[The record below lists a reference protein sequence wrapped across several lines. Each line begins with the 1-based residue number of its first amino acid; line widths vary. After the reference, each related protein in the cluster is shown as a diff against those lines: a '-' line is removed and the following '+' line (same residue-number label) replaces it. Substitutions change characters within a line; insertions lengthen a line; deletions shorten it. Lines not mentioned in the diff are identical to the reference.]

1 MDKLELRKEVIASDD
16 KSSANADF
24 AKLIEK
30 KKKKITELV
39 IKESLSGSL
48 NLGILAEQGFIH
60 IEILHF
66 SPGKITAITNLPA
79 GLKTLI
85 IAHNLLENIDIPDSI
100 QHLGI
105 AHNLIKGELDFTR
118 NTLLETLIVSH
129 NRITSLEHLPESL
142 EELYCDHNLLNVL
155 SLKNTVNLRVLYA
168 KYNPKLVL
176 QDLPDTLVERELPE
190 NVIQTNDKQI
200 PVSVSKNY
208 LESVRKYFMMK
219 DKYDEELLE
228 LKRKAKKAKR
238 SLKHLPKCNGCG
250 RKVGMIFSGKDQKYQ
265 AYCGNSSPCDW
276 KIVIHRGDHYS
287 FMETME
293 EMRSNLEETKE
304 NIICQKMDT
313 LFQYISEEKS
323 ASLFKKQLSF
333 FETNSEMAAKYYQQ
347 YLDLY
352 FNSEKRDII
361 ATKQK
366 NIQEL
371 LVKIQEHLGEGQI
384 EEVAKIQYTKIRP
397 MAKYIQSL
405 QYPLMSVEYFKKRE
419 EYRLDQREILLR
431 DLEINHGEPV
441 SIGKK

>member
-1 MDKLELRKEVIASDD
+1 
-16 KSSANADF
+16 
-24 AKLIEK
+24 
-30 KKKKITELV
+30 
-39 IKESLSGSL
+39 
-48 NLGILAEQGFIH
+48 
-60 IEILHF
+60 
-66 SPGKITAITNLPA
+66 
-79 GLKTLI
+79 
-85 IAHNLLENIDIPDSI
+85 
-100 QHLGI
+100 
-105 AHNLIKGELDFTR
+105 LIKGELDFTR
-118 NTLLETLIVSH
+118 NTLLETLNVSY

-155 SLKNTVNLRVLYA
+155 SLKNTTNLRILHA

-190 NVIQTNDKQI
+190 NIIQTNDKPR
-200 PVSVSKNY
+200 PVYKNY
-208 LESVRKYFMMK
+208 LDSVGKYFMMK
-219 DKYDEELLE
+219 DKYDAELLE

-238 SLKHLPKCNGCG
+238 SLKHLPKCIGCG
-250 RKVGMIFSGKDQKYQ
+250 RNVGMIFSGKDQKYQ

-287 FMETME
+287 FVETME

-323 ASLFKKQLSF
+323 ANLFKKQLSF

-384 EEVAKIQYTKIRP
+384 DEVAKIQYEKIQP

-405 QYPLMSVEYFKKRE
+405 QYPVMSVDYFKKRE
-419 EYRLDQREILLR
+419 EYRLDQREILLG

-441 SIGKK
+441 LVESVGKK

>member
-1 MDKLELRKEVIASDD
+1 MDKIQLRKEVIASDE
-16 KSSANADF
+16 KTTANSEF
-24 AKLIEK
+24 TKLLEK
-30 KKKKITELV
+30 KKKNITQLTIE
-39 IKESLSGSL
+39 ESLSGSL

-66 SPGKITAITNLPA
+66 SPGKITSITNLPA
-79 GLKTLI
+79 GLKTLVL
-85 IAHNLLENIDIPDSI
+85 ADNLIENIDIPDSI
-100 QHLGI
+100 QYLDI
-105 AHNLIKGELDFTR
+105 PHNLIKGELDFTR

-155 SLKNTVNLRVLYA
+155 SLKNTVKLRVLYA

-176 QDLPDTLVERELPE
+176 QDLPDTLVKRDLPG
-190 NVIQTNDKQI
+190 NTIQTNDRKI
-200 PVSVSKNY
+200 SGISKND
-208 LESVRKYFMMK
+208 LDNIQKYFMIK
-219 DKYDEELLE
+219 DKYENDLLE
-228 LKRKAKKAKR
+228 LKTKAKKAKR
-238 SLKHLPKCNGCG
+238 SLKTLPKCIGCG

-287 FMETME
+287 FVETME
-293 EMRSNLEETKE
+293 EMRRNLEETKE

-323 ASLFKKQLSF
+323 ADLFKKQLSF
-333 FETNSEMAAKYYQQ
+333 FETNSEMADRYYKQ

-352 FNSEKRDII
+352 FNSEKQEII
-361 ATKQK
+361 TVKQK

-384 EEVAKIQYTKIRP
+384 EEIAKIQYEKIQP

-405 QYPLMSVEYFKKRE
+405 QYPVMSVEYFQKLN
-419 EYRLDQREILLR
+419 EYQLDQRDILLG

-441 SIGKK
+441 SVGKK